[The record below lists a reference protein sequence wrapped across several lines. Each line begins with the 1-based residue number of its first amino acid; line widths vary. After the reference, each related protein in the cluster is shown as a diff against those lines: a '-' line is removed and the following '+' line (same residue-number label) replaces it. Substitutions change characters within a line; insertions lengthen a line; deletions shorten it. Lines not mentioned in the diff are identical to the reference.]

1 MTQGRWPV
9 LTAFVGYQPAWI
21 GPDLTAGLTL
31 AAIAVPEQMAT
42 ARLAGLPPQVGF
54 VAFLAGSLGFA
65 LLGANRS
72 LSAGADS
79 TIAPIFA
86 GVLATLAAAGS
97 PHYLALAGGLALLV
111 GALVFIAG
119 TVRMGWVG
127 NLLSIPV
134 MTGFLA
140 GIAVHILAS
149 QLPSALGV
157 AVPEGP
163 MVTRLAALAL
173 AAPRANLIC
182 VTLAVGVLA
191 LIGLCEHVSRRA
203 PGALV
208 AVVLATLAARLLHLE
223 RLGVTRLGR
232 VQGGLPH
239 FAAPSLSL
247 DDWGHLAPLAL
258 LVCLVVMVQTAAV
271 SHAFAGE
278 SGEADVDG
286 DFRGLGL
293 GNVLAGAFGAFP
305 VDASPPRTAIVAEAG
320 GRSQLSSLTAAAGIA
335 VLLGVGMGLLAD
347 IPTAA
352 LAGILLFVAFRLVR
366 VKDMVA
372 IFRNSRSELA
382 LTAATAAGIIVLPI
396 EWGVATGVG
405 LSILHGV
412 WSGARVHVQPM
423 KRIPGSTVWWPAAA
437 GEAAAGQRTAGE
449 TVPGV
454 MVLAFPAP
462 LTFLDAAAFA
472 RDFLAQAQPGSSDVR
487 LVIFEAAGVVMV
499 DFTAAR
505 ALERVIK
512 ACQAAGV
519 TFAVARL
526 ESVAA
531 QGAFARLGLTDLIGA
546 DHIFASVAEA
556 LDALKPGQTSANTV

>member
-1 MTQGRWPV
+1 MTRGRWPL
-9 LTAFVGYQPAWI
+9 LTSFAGYQPAWV
-21 GPDLTAGLTL
+21 GPDLVAGLTL

-42 ARLAGLPPQVGF
+42 ARLAGLPPEVGF

-65 LLGANRS
+65 LLGASRC

-111 GALVFIAG
+111 GALVFVAG

-149 QLPSALGV
+149 QLPAALGLADPGGTV
-157 AVPEGP
+157 VS
-163 MVTRLAALAL
+163 RLGALAR
-173 AAPRANLIC
+173 ATPHANLFC
-182 VTLAVGVLA
+182 VGLAGGVLA
-191 LIGLCEHVSRRA
+191 LIALCERVSRRA
-203 PGALV
+203 PGALI
-208 AVVLATLAARLLHLE
+208 ALVLATLGARFLHLE
-223 RLGVTRLGR
+223 RLGVGRLGR
-232 VQGGLPH
+232 VPGGLPQ
-239 FAAPSLSL
+239 FAIPTLTGS
-247 DDWGHLAPLAL
+247 DWGHLAPLAVL
-258 LVCLVVMVQTAAV
+258 ICLVVMVQTAAV
-271 SHAFAGE
+271 SHAFAGG

-293 GNVLAGAFGAFP
+293 GNLLAGTFGAFP

-320 GRSQLSSLTAAAGIA
+320 GRSQFSSLTAAAGIA
-335 VLLGVGMGLLAD
+335 LLLSLGMGLLAD

-352 LAGILLFVAFRLVR
+352 LSGILIFVALRLVR
-366 VKDMVA
+366 VKDMAA
-372 IFRNSRSELA
+372 IFQNSRSELA
-382 LTAATAAGIIVLPI
+382 LTAATAAGIILLPI
-396 EWGVATGVG
+396 EWGVALGVG

-412 WSGARVHVQPM
+412 WSGARIRVQPM
-423 KRIPGSTVWWPAAA
+423 SRIPGSTIWWP
-437 GEAAAGQRTAGE
+437 TASKGGSVRE
-449 TVPGV
+449 TLPGV
-454 MVLAFPAP
+454 AVLAFPAP
-462 LTFLDAAAFA
+462 LTFLDAASFT
-472 RDFLAQAQPGSSDVR
+472 RDFLAEVHLGGGAIK
-487 LVIFEAAGVVMV
+487 LAIFEAAGVVMV

-505 ALERVIK
+505 ALERVVK
-512 ACQAAGV
+512 ACQDAGV

-531 QGAFARLGLTDLIGA
+531 QDAFTRLGLTRLIGA
-546 DHIFASVAEA
+546 DHMFASVAEA
-556 LDALKPGQTSANTV
+556 LEALAPGQTAAETV